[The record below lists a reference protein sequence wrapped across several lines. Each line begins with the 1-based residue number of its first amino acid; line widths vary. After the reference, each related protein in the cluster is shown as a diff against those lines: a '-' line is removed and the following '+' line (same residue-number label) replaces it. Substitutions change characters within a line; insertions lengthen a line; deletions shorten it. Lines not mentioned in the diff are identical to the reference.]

1 MPGHISLETVTLA
14 DQGGKTLVT
23 DQVVFQSVEDRDGM
37 YQSGMVEGAT
47 ESMDR
52 FAELLVRV

>member
-14 DQGGKTLVT
+14 DQSGKTLVT
-23 DQVVFQSVEDRDGM
+23 DLTVFQSVEDRDGM
-37 YQSGMVEGAT
+37 YQSGMKEGAT

-52 FAELLVRV
+52 VAELLVRV